1 MIFQLTARTQ
11 TSRFWTSFAPI
22 LALSLTVIF
31 GFIIF
36 ALLGQSPIKGIYA
49 LFIKP
54 FTSLASMGDILLKA
68 SPLLIIA
75 LGLSVGF
82 RANIWN
88 IGAEGQYIIGVIAS
102 SCVALALYGQSHWY
116 ILPLMIMAG
125 ILAAMAWAAIP
136 ALLKIHFNTN
146 EILVSLM
153 LVYISKPLLE
163 YLVNGPL
170 KDPDGFGFAES
181 RWFGEFVS
189 LPYIWE
195 AMRLNISIPMALFLV
210 CLVYYLLT
218 HSFMGFQIKVVG
230 LTPPA
235 ARYAGFSEKRVIW
248 FSFLFAGFC
257 VGLAA
262 SFEAAGPL
270 GQLTTSAPVQGYGFT
285 AIIVAFLG
293 RLHPV
298 GMIFSA
304 IFMALTYVGGVNLQS
319 DLGLPKAVAEVFQG
333 GVLFLILA
341 CDVLI
346 RYKITLNLSPIQK
359 SPIAPEN
366 KELAS

>member
-1 MIFQLTARTQ
+1 MLFQLAPRSQ
-11 TSRFWTSFAPI
+11 TSRFWISFAPI
-22 LALSLTVIF
+22 LALLLTFLF

-36 ALLGQSPIKGIYA
+36 ALLGRNPTLGLYV

-88 IGAEGQYIIGVIAS
+88 IGAEGQYIVAVIAS
-102 SCVALALYGQSHWY
+102 SCVALAFYGQSHWY
-116 ILPLMIMAG
+116 TLPLMIIAG
-125 ILAAMAWAAIP
+125 ILAAMFWASIP
-136 ALLKIHFNTN
+136 ALLKIRFNTN

-153 LVYISKPLLE
+153 LVYVSKPLLE

-170 KDPDGFGFAES
+170 KDPDGVGFAGS
-181 RWFGEFVS
+181 RWFGEFVT

-195 AMRLNISIPMALFLV
+195 AMRLNISIPVALLLAAFI
-210 CLVYYLLT
+210 YYMLT
-218 HSFMGFQIKVVG
+218 SSFMGFQIKVVG

-257 VGLAA
+257 IGLAA

-270 GQLTTSAPVQGYGFT
+270 GQLTISGPIQSYGFT

-293 RLHPV
+293 RLHPI
-298 GMIFSA
+298 GMIFAA
-304 IFMALTYVGGVNLQS
+304 IFMALTYVGGINLQS

-333 GVLFLILA
+333 SVLFLILA

-346 RYKITLNLSPIQK
+346 RYKITLKPNNLFK
-359 SPIAPEN
+359 K
-366 KELAS
+366 KELNL

>member
-1 MIFQLTARTQ
+1 MNARPQ

-22 LALSLTVIF
+22 FALFLTVIL
-31 GFIIF
+31 GFVIF
-36 ALLGQSPIKGIYA
+36 ALLGRDPIEGIYV
-49 LFIKP
+49 LLIKP

-88 IGAEGQYIIGVIAS
+88 IGAEGQYIIGVIAAS
-102 SCVALALYGQSHWY
+102 LVALALYGQSHWY
-116 ILPLMIMAG
+116 TLPLMIIAG
-125 ILAAMAWAAIP
+125 ILAAMLWASIP
-136 ALLKIHFNTN
+136 AFLKIHFHTN

-153 LVYISKPLLE
+153 LVYVSKPLLE

-189 LPYIWE
+189 LPFIWK
-195 AMRLNISIPMALFLV
+195 AMSLNISIPIALLLAL
-210 CLVYYLLT
+210 LVYYMLT
-218 HSFMGFQIKVVG
+218 NSFMGFQIKVVG

-257 VGLAA
+257 AGLAA
-262 SFEAAGPL
+262 AFEAAGPL
-270 GQLTTSAPVQGYGFT
+270 GQLTISAPVQGYGFT

-293 RLHPV
+293 RLHPL
-298 GMIFSA
+298 GMIFAA
-304 IFMALTYVGGVNLQS
+304 IFMALTYVGGINLQS

-346 RYKITLNLSPIQK
+346 RYKISFTK
-359 SPIAPEN
+359 N
-366 KELAS
+366 KELK

>member
-1 MIFQLTARTQ
+1 MLLQLTARSQ
-11 TSRFWTSFAPI
+11 NSRFWMNFAPI
-22 LALSLTVIF
+22 LALFLTFLFGLIVFSLMGRNPT
-31 GFIIF
+31 
-36 ALLGQSPIKGIYA
+36 LGLYA

-54 FTSLASMGDILLKA
+54 FTSLASIGDILLKA

-88 IGAEGQYIIGVIAS
+88 IGAEGQYIIAVIAS
-102 SCVALALYGQSHWY
+102 SSVALAFYGQSHSY
-116 ILPLMIMAG
+116 VLPLMIIAG
-125 ILAAMAWAAIP
+125 IVAAMAWAAIP
-136 ALLKIHFNTN
+136 AILKIHFHTN

-153 LVYISKPLLE
+153 LVYVSKPILE

-170 KDPDGFGFAES
+170 KDPDGYGFAES

-189 LPYIWE
+189 LPYISE
-195 AMRLNISIPMALFLV
+195 ALRLNISLLFALLLAIF
-210 CLVYYLLT
+210 VYYMLT
-218 HSFMGFQIKVVG
+218 SSFMGFQIKVVG

-257 VGLAA
+257 CGLAG

-270 GQLTTSAPVQGYGFT
+270 GQLTISGPVQGYGFT

-293 RLHPV
+293 RLHPF
-298 GMIFSA
+298 GIIFAA

-319 DLGLPKAVAEVFQG
+319 DLGLPKAAAEVFQG
-333 GVLFLILA
+333 AVLFLILA

-346 RYKITLNLSPIQK
+346 RYKITFKPHKILK
-359 SPIAPEN
+359 D
-366 KELAS
+366 KELKA

>member
-1 MIFQLTARTQ
+1 MFFQLTARSQ
-11 TSRFWTSFAPI
+11 TSRFWISFAPI
-22 LALSLTVIF
+22 LALLFTFIF
-31 GFIIF
+31 GFVIF
-36 ALLGQSPIKGIYA
+36 ALLGRNPTLGIYA

-54 FTSLASMGDILLKA
+54 FSSFASIGDILLKA

-88 IGAEGQYIIGVIAS
+88 IGAEGQYIVAVIAS
-102 SCVALALYGQSHWY
+102 SCVALAFYGQSHWY
-116 ILPLMIMAG
+116 TLFFMIIAG
-125 ILAAMAWAAIP
+125 ILAAIVWAAIP
-136 ALLKIHFNTN
+136 AFLKIHFNTN

-170 KDPDGFGFAES
+170 KDPDGVGFAES

-195 AMRLNISIPMALFLV
+195 GMRLNISIPIALLLAAF
-210 CLVYYLLT
+210 VYYMLT
-218 HSFMGFQIKVVG
+218 SSFMGFQIKVVG

-257 VGLAA
+257 TGLAA

-270 GQLTTSAPVQGYGFT
+270 GQLTISGPIQNYGFT

-293 RLHPV
+293 RLHPI
-298 GMIFSA
+298 GMIFAA
-304 IFMALTYVGGVNLQS
+304 IFMALTYVGGINLQS

-346 RYKITLNLSPIQK
+346 RYKISIKTNHFSK
-359 SPIAPEN
+359 N
-366 KELAS
+366 KDLKI